1 MKILQ
6 EFNYFPYRG
15 YRKKQ
20 VKIEPILY
28 YVFLVFQI
36 INKKKHVIQ
45 HNERINSDVVNKK
58 KHIKKAI
65 KFVITSKLERTK
77 ETRTCDSEMKRE
89 ENTSSMYDN

>member
-6 EFNYFPYRG
+6 EFNYFPYLG

-28 YVFLVFQI
+28 YFFLVFQI

-77 ETRTCDSEMKRE
+77 ETRTCDFETTRE
-89 ENTSSMYDN
+89 ENTLIKYDS